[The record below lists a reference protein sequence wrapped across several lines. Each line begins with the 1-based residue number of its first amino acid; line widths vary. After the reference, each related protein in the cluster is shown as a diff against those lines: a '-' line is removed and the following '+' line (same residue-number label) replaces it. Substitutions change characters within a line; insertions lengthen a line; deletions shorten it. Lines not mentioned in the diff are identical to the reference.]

1 MRLKVDYEA
10 DALYLS
16 LDEGAAS
23 ESEEV
28 SPGIIIDYDENRQA
42 VGIEMLHLS
51 KRAQGADIHRLLFES
66 VPQAAR

>member
-1 MRLKVDYEA
+1 MKLKVDAEA

-16 LDEGAAS
+16 LGEGLAS

-28 SPGIIIDYDENRQA
+28 SPGIIIDYNEQGHA

-51 KRAQGADIHRLLFES
+51 KRAPEADIQRLLIETIPL
-66 VPQAAR
+66 VG

>member
-16 LDEGAAS
+16 LGEGPAS

-28 SPGIIIDYDENRQA
+28 SPGIIVDYDENKQA

-51 KRAQGADIHRLLFES
+51 KRAREADIHRLLFES
-66 VPQAAR
+66 VPQVL